1 MSLPNDSSDPLAS
14 DPIAQ
19 SLEAEA
25 RKHWKSLLFEGIL
38 LTVCGLAAILLP
50 VVASL
55 AITVLLGWLLI
66 LSGGVALALTFWSRQ
81 SPGFWWSLLSAV
93 VALIA
98 GVILLLRPVEGTL
111 TLTIIVGAY
120 FLAEGVVTIMYAI
133 QNREKLTERW
143 GWLLAAGIADLL
155 VAAIIISGF
164 PGTALWVIGLLVG
177 INLLFGGASMIGVA
191 LAARPR

>member
-1 MSLPNDSSDPLAS
+1 MSIPDNSSDP
-14 DPIAQ
+14 ITQ
-19 SLEAEA
+19 NLEAEA
-25 RKHWKSLLFEGIL
+25 RKHWKALLFEGIL
-38 LTVCGLAAILLP
+38 LTICGLAAILLP

-98 GVILLLRPVEGTL
+98 GVILLLRPIEGTL

-120 FLAEGVVTIMYAI
+120 FLAEGVVTIIYAI
-133 QNREKLTERW
+133 QNRQNLTQRW

-155 VAAIIISGF
+155 VATIIISGF

>member
-1 MSLPNDSSDPLAS
+1 MSIPEDTNLNSTN
-14 DPIAQ
+14 PISQAM
-19 SLEAEA
+19 EAEA
-25 RKHWKSLLFEGIL
+25 RKYWKSLLFEGIL

-66 LSGGVALALTFWSRQ
+66 LSGGFALALTFWSRQ
-81 SPGFWWSLLSAV
+81 SPGFWWSLLSAA

-98 GVILLLRPVEGTL
+98 GVVLLLRPIEGTL

-120 FLAEGVVTIMYAI
+120 FLAEGVVTVMYAI

-177 INLLFGGASMIGVA
+177 INLLFGGASMIGIA

>member
-1 MSLPNDSSDPLAS
+1 MSIPDDTNLNSTN
-14 DPIAQ
+14 PISEAM
-19 SLEAEA
+19 EAEA
-25 RKHWKSLLFEGIL
+25 RKYWKSLLFEGIL

-66 LSGGVALALTFWSRQ
+66 LSGGFALALTFWSRQ

-98 GVILLLRPVEGTL
+98 GVVLLLRPIEGTL

-120 FLAEGVVTIMYAI
+120 FLAEGVVTVMYAI

-177 INLLFGGASMIGVA
+177 INLLFGGASMIGIA

>member
-1 MSLPNDSSDPLAS
+1 MSIPEDTNLNSTN
-14 DPIAQ
+14 PISQAM
-19 SLEAEA
+19 EAEA
-25 RKHWKSLLFEGIL
+25 RKYWKSLLFEGIL

-66 LSGGVALALTFWSRQ
+66 LSGGFALALTFWSRQ

-98 GVILLLRPVEGTL
+98 GVVLLLRPIEGTL

-120 FLAEGVVTIMYAI
+120 FLAEGVVTVMYAI

-177 INLLFGGASMIGVA
+177 INLLFGGASMIGIA

>member
-1 MSLPNDSSDPLAS
+1 MSIPDDTNLNSTN
-14 DPIAQ
+14 PISEAM
-19 SLEAEA
+19 EAEA
-25 RKHWKSLLFEGIL
+25 RKYWKSLLFEGIL

-66 LSGGVALALTFWSRQ
+66 LSGGFALALTFWSRQ

-98 GVILLLRPVEGTL
+98 GVVLLLRPIEGTL

-120 FLAEGVVTIMYAI
+120 FLAEGVVTVMYAI

-143 GWLLAAGIADLL
+143 GWLLAAGIADLV

>member
-1 MSLPNDSSDPLAS
+1 MSIPDDTNLNSTN
-14 DPIAQ
+14 PISEAM
-19 SLEAEA
+19 EAEA
-25 RKHWKSLLFEGIL
+25 RKYWKSLLFEGIL

-66 LSGGVALALTFWSRQ
+66 LSGGFALALTFWSRQ

-98 GVILLLRPVEGTL
+98 GVVLLLRPIEGTL

-120 FLAEGVVTIMYAI
+120 FLAEGVVTVMYAI